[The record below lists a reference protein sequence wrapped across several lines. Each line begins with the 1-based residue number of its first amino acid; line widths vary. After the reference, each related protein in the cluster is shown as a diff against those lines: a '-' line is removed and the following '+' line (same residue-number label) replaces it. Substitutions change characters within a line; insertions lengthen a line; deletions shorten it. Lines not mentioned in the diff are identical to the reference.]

1 MKPRSIAIAL
11 LTALLAPAS
20 VAAPVDVA
28 PGVHLLPG
36 HFAAGTQP
44 DGNSVVLHGP
54 EGLIIV
60 DSGRHAAHTQ
70 AIVDYAHAAQMPVRA
85 VINTHWHLDHIG
97 GNATLRRSFPQLRIY
112 ASDALPGAL
121 AGFLAEY
128 RRYLAGELDRK
139 TGDASAQAPL
149 RAEMAL
155 IDAGALLAPDEV
167 ITRSQ
172 TRTIAG
178 RKLELHL
185 ESGAVTAGDV
195 WVLDPA
201 TRVLI
206 AGDLVTLP
214 VPFLDT
220 ACPQRWQESLDRL
233 ADADFETL
241 IPGHGPPMRRESF
254 ERYRSTYGRLLA
266 CADTDQP
273 KDACID
279 GWIAGLGPL
288 LAQEDATFVR
298 RLLGYYMDEHLRA
311 APERRARHCA
321 A

>member
-1 MKPRSIAIAL
+1 MKPRSIALAL
-11 LTALLAPAS
+11 LTALLPPAS

-28 PGVHLLPG
+28 PGIQLLPG
-36 HFAAGTQP
+36 HFAPGTQP
-44 DGNSVVLHGP
+44 DGNTVVLHGP
-54 EGLIIV
+54 EELIIV

-70 AIVDYAHAAQMPVRA
+70 AIVDYAHAAQMPVGA

-97 GNATLRRSFPQLRIY
+97 GNAALRLSFPRLRIY
-112 ASDALPGAL
+112 ASDALRGAMG
-121 AGFLAEY
+121 GFLADY
-128 RRYLAGELDRK
+128 RRYLAGELERK
-139 TGDASAQAPL
+139 AGDEAAQAPL

-155 IDAGALLAPDEV
+155 IDAGSRLAPDEV
-167 ITRSQ
+167 ISRSQ

-178 RKLELHL
+178 RELELHL

-195 WVLDPA
+195 WVLDPSR
-201 TRVLI
+201 RVLI

-233 ADADFETL
+233 ADTDFETL

-254 ERYRSTYGRLLA
+254 ERYRSSYGRLLA
-266 CADTDQP
+266 CAGTAQP
-273 KDACID
+273 KAVCID

-288 LAQEDATFVR
+288 LTPQDIDFARQ
-298 RLLGYYMDEHLRA
+298 LLDYYMDEHLRA
-311 APERRARHCA
+311 APARRARHCA